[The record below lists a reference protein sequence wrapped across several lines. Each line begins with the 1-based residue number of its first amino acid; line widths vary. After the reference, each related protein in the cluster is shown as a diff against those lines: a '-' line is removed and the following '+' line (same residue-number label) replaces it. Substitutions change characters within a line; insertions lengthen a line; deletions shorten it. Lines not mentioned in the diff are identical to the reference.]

1 MISFLEKLNTITFL
15 WIFWKFPWKWKLV
28 YILLLKQY
36 SLTTYPILLSY
47 TSNRYILQ
55 VFREIVIIVY
65 SIIYFSPISSFYQKL
80 ETQIII
86 FEQYVN
92 FRFPILAQPW
102 PSKRETGNSKSVNRK
117 GTYRRRLS
125 LESNPWNVTG

>member
-1 MISFLEKLNTITFL
+1 MINKRVNDFISREVEYNHV
-15 WIFWKFPWKWKLV
+15 PV
-28 YILLLKQY
+28 NILKIPMKMEAGLYTVTQA
-36 SLTTYPILLSY
+36 ILSY

-80 ETQIII
+80 ETRIII

-92 FRFPILAQPW
+92 FRFPIFAQP
-102 PSKRETGNSKSVNRK
+102 
-117 GTYRRRLS
+117 
-125 LESNPWNVTG
+125 